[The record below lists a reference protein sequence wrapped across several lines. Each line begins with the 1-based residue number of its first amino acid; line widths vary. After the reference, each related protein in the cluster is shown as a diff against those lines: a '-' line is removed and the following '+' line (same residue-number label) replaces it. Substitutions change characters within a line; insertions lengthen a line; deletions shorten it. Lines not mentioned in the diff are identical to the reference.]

1 MPLLNDLSPQTLD
14 QQSVFELFE
23 TCQGQKQLFLHN
35 EKPLKYAAIVRGSSL
50 EFQVETQKSGSEL
63 EMILLCP
70 IRDEKELSVNVLL
83 NLNHD
88 DCQIKLHL
96 VALVFTN
103 AKTTLNAAIAMKPK
117 IQRSASS
124 LLEETVVLSPQV
136 QLASL
141 PILDI
146 HAKNIQASHGAKIY
160 RLDEEKLFYL
170 QSKGLSRRGAEQLLL
185 ASYEQRLME
194 DIPLM
199 EEEKSELMSDFLAFI
214 GKE

>member
-1 MPLLNDLSPQTLD
+1 MPLLNDLSPKTLD

-23 TCQGQKQLFLHN
+23 ACQGQKQLFLHN

-50 EFQVETQKSGSEL
+50 EFQVETKKSGSEL

-70 IRDEKELSVNVLL
+70 IRDEQELSVNVLL
-83 NLNHD
+83 NLKHD

-96 VALVFTN
+96 IALVFTN
-103 AKTTLNAAIAMKPK
+103 AKTTLNATIAMKPK
-117 IQRSASS
+117 IQNSGAS

-160 RLDEEKLFYL
+160 RLDEAKLFYL
-170 QSKGLSRRGAEQLLL
+170 QSKGLTRKQAQQLLIS
-185 ASYEQRLME
+185 SYGERLLE
-194 DIPLM
+194 GFDWS
-199 EEEKSELMSDFLAFI
+199 EEEKTHLISDFLTFDF
-214 GKE
+214 